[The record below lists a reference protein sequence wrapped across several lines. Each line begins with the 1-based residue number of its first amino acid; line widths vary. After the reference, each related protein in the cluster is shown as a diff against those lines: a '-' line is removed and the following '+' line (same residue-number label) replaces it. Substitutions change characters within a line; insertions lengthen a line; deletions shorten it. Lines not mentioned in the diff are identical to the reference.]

1 MNLFYL
7 NFINK
12 NFSAIVLI
20 YYKHYN
26 TNVNIGGKSV
36 VLSLF
41 SLSLLK
47 KSFVY
52 WLLRV
57 LGDF

>member
-20 YYKHYN
+20 YSEHYN
-26 TNVNIGGKSV
+26 TKVNNGEKS
-36 VLSLF
+36 
-41 SLSLLK
+41 K
-47 KSFVY
+47 N
-52 WLLRV
+52 
-57 LGDF
+57 LGV